1 MAGTFEP
8 RTPNEARASTGNG
21 IPKRVP
27 ACAISTIGTHTIRLP
42 SMIVRTAC
50 HQFIPPPTRLAA
62 SM

>member
-21 IPKRVP
+21 MQKRVP
-27 ACAISTIGTHTIRLP
+27 AWAISTIGTHTIRLP
-42 SMIVRTAC
+42 SMIVSTAC